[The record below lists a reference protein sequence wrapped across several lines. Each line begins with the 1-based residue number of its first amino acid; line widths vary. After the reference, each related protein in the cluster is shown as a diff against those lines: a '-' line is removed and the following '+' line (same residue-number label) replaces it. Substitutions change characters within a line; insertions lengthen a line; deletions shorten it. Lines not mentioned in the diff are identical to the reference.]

1 MKVGIVSGAIAPL
14 GDSRYEKL
22 KALGFSALD
31 LSMANTEDG
40 LYLCSEQEFCERL
53 TRERELASS
62 AGIEIYQLHGPWRVP
77 IRDGS
82 AEERAERMDKMKKAV
97 RAAKLLGAKCTV
109 IHPIMPFGIFDI
121 EKQKTKETWDINLT
135 FMRELASYAVHHG
148 VTVCLENMPFPTFSL
163 SKPDKIRDMIGEV
176 DSERFKMC
184 LDIGHVNVFP
194 DLSVADELK
203 KHRDVIRAV
212 HIHDN
217 DGKGD
222 NHALPYFGTIDWKT
236 FGKTFRA
243 LDLPCPFSYETA
255 PPKKLPQ
262 PIYETYLKSMVDM
275 TAEILGQ

>member
-1 MKVGIVSGAIAPL
+1 MKIGIVSGAIAPL
-14 GDSRYEKL
+14 GNSRYQKL
-22 KALGFSALD
+22 KALGFSAVD
-31 LSMANTEDG
+31 YSMANTDNV
-40 LYLCSEQEFCERL
+40 LYLCSEEELCTRL

-62 AGIEIYQLHGPWRVP
+62 AGIEIYQIHGPWRVP
-77 IRDGS
+77 IKDFTP
-82 AEERAERMDKMKKAV
+82 EDRAERMDKMKRAV

-121 EKQKTKETWDINLT
+121 EKQKTKETWNLNLA
-135 FMRELASYAVHHG
+135 FMRELASYASEIG
-148 VTVCLENMPFPTFSL
+148 MTVCLENMPFSTFSV
-163 SKPDKIRDMIGEV
+163 STPDRIRDMIAEV
-176 DSERFKMC
+176 NSEHFKMC

-194 DLSVADELK
+194 DLSVAEELK

-222 NHALPYFGTIDWKT
+222 DHALPYFGTVDWET
-236 FGKTFRA
+236 LGKTFRA

-255 PPKKLPQ
+255 PPKKLPL
-262 PIYETYLKSMVDM
+262 PIYESYLKSMVDM